1 MKKKFNLNA
10 SVFEYNFARMV
21 EDTNIVLF
29 NAGRRN
35 NLIMASHGRALHDR
49 VLSFMEADGVTPE
62 TVRFVKDANDAR
74 PVFEDY
80 FIRAIKESYGSSL
93 RSTKIFENR
102 AKGYANEYQK
112 LSGIP
117 LSENNGSYVLSSQA
131 QSQVSFNGYM
141 PISPFDNNY
150 AYRTNVLNAGTRILF
165 ASTSDMV
172 KYENQ
177 ELKDVHID
185 EKTEK
190 DVVLYTR
197 QKYINGRKEVRSL
210 NDTSLDYQSEDDIS
224 YRSAGTLYVN
234 DDALGLARLKPY
246 MTDAEY
252 KVACTSMMNVPESE
266 RMSPQGMD
274 RAVFILQFLSDN
286 GVPYT
291 VKPDMNIG
299 QLKAEISNTKQDIRL
314 TDLHK
319 NEQYIG
325 RGYRDGVSMYMS
337 PSSTDRAKNNAY
349 VMTLADTELLVRYML
364 GESPERPHVDS
375 SLIDSKIGSS
385 SKWSMRKNSTYVSK
399 TDKKGV
405 TFHTL
410 AGYSSSQLQTL
421 GNVPLTINTGND
433 HSSPHINFED
443 NESAEAFLKD
453 SIDSAKQHF
462 IDLVNVDML
471 LKEAKEHQD
480 DPDYAPE
487 FSSDESIAPIQQIY
501 WETLT
506 GKSVLYRPTEKVDDD
521 VYGFLF
527 DALHLTDPDNDD
539 EMEEV
544 SHTDEINGKEAYNG
558 TPEENV
564 KAHLKESLDVLFGS
578 YEPDSSGKRFNPA
591 LIASF
596 MDSPNSVYRNNDN
609 IVAAM
614 YKLEFT
620 GDELRGNDFQT
631 GAMKDRLLRF
641 DNDTAVR
648 MDSLESPFMK
658 AMYEQVKTTL
668 ETTACRV
675 NPEDILIDENG
686 VVKYVAYQTFGKDV
700 GTERKIEGTIGQ
712 IFEPD
717 ADGIVETRYNG
728 SENKLF
734 SPGYNAFV
742 TRPDSNSSPSENF
755 MSRVRLRGLSQVM
768 AENIAM
774 TIRSDVTNGDETTL
788 YNQEGDAIGV
798 SIGTTTS
805 INNTYR
811 KLYSTGYR
819 VMIEREEGESLKDA
833 FVRQCDMT
841 GLDRSVQKA
850 IFETNAKAFRFP
862 NEYRDNST
870 VDAEARYSR
879 FSDHGNNEYS
889 DVYEFTNDNVMNY
902 YNMTNHTNLA
912 VTQSGSLGYTDDVQ
926 TGSGKNQGIVRY
938 LGVGVDVNPVTGE
951 IIPVTVKD
959 ENGNE
964 KLAEVHSPLRQLLID
979 ELGDTVD
986 AKPADRAQ
994 MVTSNLQSASGVAG
1008 WTERE
1013 LSDGSKVQGVG
1024 VAQLTLQGLT
1034 FDDGALVSKKFADE
1048 HQVVIEGGELRS
1060 LVIGDKVCDLSG
1072 NKSIVAKVIDPDL
1085 DPEEAKKQGIDVA
1098 VELFKANPDLDVVQ
1112 APYSGQSRFNAASA
1126 LLAMRNPKPLTLPDG
1141 TVHDGC
1147 LGFAPMIITKHTAND
1162 HTKMYDNEQDVTS
1175 KEVKGRK
1182 ISAQL
1187 GWVLSA
1193 KNSKNLMAEIYSSNN
1208 SATTNFREVVNV
1220 LGLDMDEVG
1229 TLRKGYQP
1237 HNDEDRH
1244 VFHLPDEETLANTSD
1259 KDLINLFRDAVD
1271 SKGGFLEIPF
1281 PLTLSSG
1288 EVTPEIPADK
1298 SSRPNRPMYQL
1309 PVLSSHLRSGQTFE
1323 DGTSKVHDY
1332 TNQYAKIFTSALR
1345 YLKAEEKQ
1353 NTKGMED
1360 AVKDA
1365 RASYADISNS
1375 LISRKFETKHNM
1387 MRDEFMSRRMPHS
1400 ATAVWTPAT
1409 NLKLNQVAMNS
1420 EMMKNMGVK
1429 EGDHVMI
1436 WRDPILRD
1444 YGTRYME
1451 VKRDD
1456 TLCGVAVHPLVAVA
1470 FDGDF
1475 DGDSVGM
1482 WKPSWKSSQQE
1493 AMEQYS
1499 LEATMLDFTQKREN
1513 GDFALIFNTGMDVRS
1528 AEYWDNERAKEAQAR
1543 GEDYGPTLEERRLAL
1558 EHEANEIYRSNMSP
1572 EERLEANRKVLDG
1585 LSDWAH
1591 DALCDT
1597 CGTEIISYNN
1607 LQEHIQSMLDVVDH
1621 GAKGSM
1627 SKMKHYLKYM
1637 GVECDTDENGNLL
1650 AETARFA
1657 DHKLVTEQDI
1667 ADTEKATAIK
1677 SHGTGL
1683 AGTVSQRIVRVLRN
1697 TPEAEQTNSN
1707 VATPQSTLSS
1717 ALQLTYLS
1725 TQGILQ
1731 AKHDPVQAQILYDS
1745 VKGPIREVWRGHAL
1759 ERKDV
1764 DGKPVWTTI
1773 KQMDADGNM
1782 KPIQATKEQWIE
1794 SFMNLHTDPSGLDLG
1809 GVINLDH
1816 VKQVADALHNPDTGR
1831 MYDIEDDKTI
1841 DRLASTM
1848 DILAYGPNNAFETLC
1863 HMADEH
1869 VNIFEGSRTSLFM
1882 PKNISKNLEIL
1893 AENEAKLERGEITAD
1908 ELHQGMRPII
1918 KSDTRADYDVHAKI
1932 DVSKAVI
1939 GLDAES
1945 VELAAAKGI
1954 EVPAPEPVQEGVIE
1968 DTVAEPVDVTDS
1980 TVPVEDMANESAE
1993 EPAVEPVSES
2003 VAELVSEPVAE
2014 TAQQSE
2020 QPKPA
2025 ESEYDV
2031 SHTKPTSFAFDKAVE
2046 KTSEKTPESAK
2057 EPVSK
2062 RNSLPDVSGILENDG
2077 NDGHGGLG
2085 E

>member
-385 SKWSMRKNSTYVSK
+385 SKWSMRKSSTYVSK

-462 IDLVNVDML
+462 IDLVNVNML

-527 DALHLTDPDNDD
+527 DALNLTDPDNDD

-1298 SSRPNRPMYQL
+1298 SSRPDRPMYQL

-1429 EGDHVMI
+1429 EGDYVMV

-1456 TLCGVAVHPLVAVA
+1456 NLCGIAIHPLVAVA

-1475 DGDSVGM
+1475 DGDSAGM

-1607 LQEHIQSMLDVVDH
+1607 LQEHVQSMLDVVDH

-1697 TPEAEQTNSN
+1697 TPETEQTNSN
-1707 VATPQSTLSS
+1707 EVTHQSTLSS

-1759 ERKDV
+1759 EREDV

-1809 GVINLDH
+1809 GAINLDH

-1893 AENEAKLERGEITAD
+1893 AENEAKLERGEITVD

-1939 GLDAES
+1939 GLDSES

-1980 TVPVEDMANESAE
+1980 TVPVADMANEPAE

-2003 VAELVSEPVAE
+2003 VAELASEPVAE

-2020 QPKPA
+2020 QPKPI
-2025 ESEYDV
+2025 
-2031 SHTKPTSFAFDKAVE
+2031 SFAFDKAVE
-2046 KTSEKTPESAK
+2046 KTPEKTPESAK
-2057 EPVSK
+2057 ESVSK
-2062 RNSLPDVSGILENDG
+2062 RNSLPDVSSILENDG

>member
-10 SVFEYNFARMV
+10 SLFEYNFARMV

-299 QLKAEISNTKQDIRL
+299 QLKVEISNTKQDIRL

-375 SLIDSKIGSS
+375 SLIDSKIGST

-471 LKEAKEHQD
+471 LREAKEHQD

-527 DALHLTDPDNDD
+527 DALNLTDPDNDD

-1244 VFHLPDEETLANTSD
+1244 VFHLPDEETLANTPD

-1298 SSRPNRPMYQL
+1298 SSRPDRPMYQL

-1429 EGDHVMI
+1429 EGDYVMV

-1456 TLCGVAVHPLVAVA
+1456 NLCGIAIHPLVAVA

-1475 DGDSVGM
+1475 DGDSAGM

-1591 DALCDT
+1591 DALCNT

-1607 LQEHIQSMLDVVDH
+1607 LQEHVQSMLDVVDH

-1707 VATPQSTLSS
+1707 EVTHQSTLSS

-1809 GVINLDH
+1809 GAINLDH

-1980 TVPVEDMANESAE
+1980 TVPVEDMANEPAE

-2003 VAELVSEPVAE
+2003 VAEPASEPVAE

>member
-117 LSENNGSYVLSSQA
+117 LSENNGSYVLPSQA

-364 GESPERPHVDS
+364 GESPERLHVDS
-375 SLIDSKIGSS
+375 SLIDSKIGST

-527 DALHLTDPDNDD
+527 DALNLTDPDNDD

-879 FSDHGNNEYS
+879 FSDRGNNEYS

-1244 VFHLPDEETLANTSD
+1244 VFHLPDEETLANTPD

-1298 SSRPNRPMYQL
+1298 SSRPDRPMYQL

-1429 EGDHVMI
+1429 EGDYVMV

-1456 TLCGVAVHPLVAVA
+1456 NLCGIAIHPLVAVA

-1475 DGDSVGM
+1475 DGDSAGM

-1707 VATPQSTLSS
+1707 EVTHQSTLSS

-1809 GVINLDH
+1809 GAINLDH

-1939 GLDAES
+1939 GLDSES

-1980 TVPVEDMANESAE
+1980 TVPVEDMANEPAE
-1993 EPAVEPVSES
+1993 EPAVESVSES
-2003 VAELVSEPVAE
+2003 VAEPVSEPVAE

-2020 QPKPA
+2020 QPKPI
-2025 ESEYDV
+2025 
-2031 SHTKPTSFAFDKAVE
+2031 SFAFDKAVE
-2046 KTSEKTPESAK
+2046 KTPEKTPELAK

>member
-527 DALHLTDPDNDD
+527 DALNLTDPDNDD

-1281 PLTLSSG
+1281 PLILSSG
-1288 EVTPEIPADK
+1288 EVTPEIPAEK
-1298 SSRPNRPMYQL
+1298 SSRPDRPMYQL

-1429 EGDHVMI
+1429 EGDYVMV

-1456 TLCGVAVHPLVAVA
+1456 NLCGIAIHPLVAVA

-1475 DGDSVGM
+1475 DGDSAGM

-1607 LQEHIQSMLDVVDH
+1607 LQEHVQSMLDVVDH

-1707 VATPQSTLSS
+1707 EVTHQSTLSS

-1809 GVINLDH
+1809 GAINLDH

-1882 PKNISKNLEIL
+1882 SKNISKNLEIL

-1980 TVPVEDMANESAE
+1980 TVPVEDMANEPAE
-1993 EPAVEPVSES
+1993 EPVVEPVSES
-2003 VAELVSEPVAE
+2003 VAEPVSEPVAE

-2020 QPKPA
+2020 QPKPI
-2025 ESEYDV
+2025 
-2031 SHTKPTSFAFDKAVE
+2031 SFAFDKAVE
-2046 KTSEKTPESAK
+2046 KTPEKTPEPAK

>member
-10 SVFEYNFARMV
+10 SLFEYNFARMV

-527 DALHLTDPDNDD
+527 DALNLTDPDNDD

-742 TRPDSNSSPSENF
+742 TRPDYNSSPSENF

-1298 SSRPNRPMYQL
+1298 SSRPDRPMYQL

-1429 EGDHVMI
+1429 EGDYVMV

-1456 TLCGVAVHPLVAVA
+1456 NLCGIAIHPLVAVA

-1475 DGDSVGM
+1475 DGDSAGM

-1607 LQEHIQSMLDVVDH
+1607 LQEHVQSMLDVVDH

-1697 TPEAEQTNSN
+1697 TPEAEQTNPN
-1707 VATPQSTLSS
+1707 EATPQSTLSS

-1809 GVINLDH
+1809 GAINLDH

-1939 GLDAES
+1939 GLDSES

-1968 DTVAEPVDVTDS
+1968 DIVAEPVDVTDS
-1980 TVPVEDMANESAE
+1980 TVPVEDMANEPAE
-1993 EPAVEPVSES
+1993 ESAVEPVSES
-2003 VAELVSEPVAE
+2003 VAEPVSEPVAE

-2020 QPKPA
+2020 QPKPI
-2025 ESEYDV
+2025 
-2031 SHTKPTSFAFDKAVE
+2031 SFAFDKAVE
-2046 KTSEKTPESAK
+2046 KTPEKTPEPAK

>member
-471 LKEAKEHQD
+471 LKEVKEHQD

-879 FSDHGNNEYS
+879 FSDRGNNEYS

-912 VTQSGSLGYTDDVQ
+912 VTQSGSLGYTDDIQ

-959 ENGNE
+959 ENGND

-1298 SSRPNRPMYQL
+1298 SSRPDRPMYQL

-1429 EGDHVMI
+1429 EGDYVMV

-1456 TLCGVAVHPLVAVA
+1456 NLCGIAIHPLVAVA

-1475 DGDSVGM
+1475 DGDSAGM

-1607 LQEHIQSMLDVVDH
+1607 LQEHVQSMLDVVDH

-1707 VATPQSTLSS
+1707 EVTHQSTLSS

-1809 GVINLDH
+1809 GAINLDH

-1939 GLDAES
+1939 GLDSES

-1980 TVPVEDMANESAE
+1980 TVSVEDIANEPAE

-2003 VAELVSEPVAE
+2003 VAEPVSEPVAE

-2020 QPKPA
+2020 Q
-2025 ESEYDV
+2025 S
-2031 SHTKPTSFAFDKAVE
+2031 KPTSFAFDKAVE
-2046 KTSEKTPESAK
+2046 KTPEKTPEPAK

>member
-337 PSSTDRAKNNAY
+337 SSSTDRAKNNAY

-527 DALHLTDPDNDD
+527 DALNLTDPDNDD

-774 TIRSDVTNGDETTL
+774 TIRADVTNGDETTL

-1008 WTERE
+1008 WTERK

-1208 SATTNFREVVNV
+1208 SATTNFREVINV

-1298 SSRPNRPMYQL
+1298 SSRPDRPMYQL

-1429 EGDHVMI
+1429 EGDYVMV

-1444 YGTRYME
+1444 YGTRYMD

-1456 TLCGVAVHPLVAVA
+1456 NLCGIAIHPLVAVA

-1475 DGDSVGM
+1475 DGDSAGM

-1607 LQEHIQSMLDVVDH
+1607 LQEHVQSMLDVVDH

-1627 SKMKHYLKYM
+1627 GKMKHYLKYM

-1657 DHKLVTEQDI
+1657 DHKLITEQDI

-1707 VATPQSTLSS
+1707 EATHQSTLSS

-1809 GVINLDH
+1809 GAINLDH

-1939 GLDAES
+1939 GLDSES

-1980 TVPVEDMANESAE
+1980 TVPVEDMANEPAE

-2003 VAELVSEPVAE
+2003 VAEPVSEPVAE

-2020 QPKPA
+2020 QPKPI
-2025 ESEYDV
+2025 
-2031 SHTKPTSFAFDKAVE
+2031 SFAFDKAVE
-2046 KTSEKTPESAK
+2046 KTPEKTPELAK

>member
-375 SLIDSKIGSS
+375 SLIDSKIGST

-471 LKEAKEHQD
+471 LREAKEHQD

-527 DALHLTDPDNDD
+527 DALNLTDPDNDD

-819 VMIEREEGESLKDA
+819 VMIEREEGESLKDV

-1298 SSRPNRPMYQL
+1298 SSRPDRPMYQL

-1429 EGDHVMI
+1429 EGDYVMV

-1456 TLCGVAVHPLVAVA
+1456 NLCGIAIHPLVAVA

-1475 DGDSVGM
+1475 DGDSAGM

-1528 AEYWDNERAKEAQAR
+1528 AEYWDNERAKEAQAC

-1558 EHEANEIYRSNMSP
+1558 EHKANEIYRSNMSP

-1591 DALCDT
+1591 DALCNT

-1607 LQEHIQSMLDVVDH
+1607 LQEHVQSMLDVVDH

-1627 SKMKHYLKYM
+1627 GKMKHYLKYM

-1657 DHKLVTEQDI
+1657 DHKLITEQDI

-1697 TPEAEQTNSN
+1697 TPEAAQTNPN
-1707 VATPQSTLSS
+1707 EATPQSTLSS

-1809 GVINLDH
+1809 GAINLDH

-1980 TVPVEDMANESAE
+1980 TVPVEDMANEPAE

-2003 VAELVSEPVAE
+2003 VAEPASEPVAE

-2020 QPKPA
+2020 QPKP
-2025 ESEYDV
+2025 
-2031 SHTKPTSFAFDKAVE
+2031 TSFAFDKAVE
-2046 KTSEKTPESAK
+2046 KTPEKTPESAK
-2057 EPVSK
+2057 KSVSK

>member
-131 QSQVSFNGYM
+131 QSQVFFNGYM

-375 SLIDSKIGSS
+375 SLIDSKIGST

-471 LKEAKEHQD
+471 LREAKEHQD

-1298 SSRPNRPMYQL
+1298 SSRPDRPMYQL

-1375 LISRKFETKHNM
+1375 LIFRKFETKHNM

-1939 GLDAES
+1939 GLDSES

-1980 TVPVEDMANESAE
+1980 TVPVEDMANEPAE
-1993 EPAVEPVSES
+1993 ESAVESVSES
-2003 VAELVSEPVAE
+2003 VVEPVSEPVAE
-2014 TAQQSE
+2014 IAQQSE
-2020 QPKPA
+2020 QPKPI
-2025 ESEYDV
+2025 
-2031 SHTKPTSFAFDKAVE
+2031 SFAFDKAVE
-2046 KTSEKTPESAK
+2046 KTPEKTPEPAK

-2077 NDGHGGLG
+2077 NDGHGSLG

>member
-1 MKKKFNLNA
+1 
-10 SVFEYNFARMV
+10 
-21 EDTNIVLF
+21 
-29 NAGRRN
+29 
-35 NLIMASHGRALHDR
+35 
-49 VLSFMEADGVTPE
+49 
-62 TVRFVKDANDAR
+62 
-74 PVFEDY
+74 
-80 FIRAIKESYGSSL
+80 
-93 RSTKIFENR
+93 
-102 AKGYANEYQK
+102 
-112 LSGIP
+112 
-117 LSENNGSYVLSSQA
+117 
-131 QSQVSFNGYM
+131 
-141 PISPFDNNY
+141 
-150 AYRTNVLNAGTRILF
+150 
-165 ASTSDMV
+165 
-172 KYENQ
+172 
-177 ELKDVHID
+177 
-185 EKTEK
+185 
-190 DVVLYTR
+190 
-197 QKYINGRKEVRSL
+197 
-210 NDTSLDYQSEDDIS
+210 
-224 YRSAGTLYVN
+224 
-234 DDALGLARLKPY
+234 
-246 MTDAEY
+246 
-252 KVACTSMMNVPESE
+252 
-266 RMSPQGMD
+266 
-274 RAVFILQFLSDN
+274 
-286 GVPYT
+286 
-291 VKPDMNIG
+291 
-299 QLKAEISNTKQDIRL
+299 
-314 TDLHK
+314 
-319 NEQYIG
+319 
-325 RGYRDGVSMYMS
+325 
-337 PSSTDRAKNNAY
+337 
-349 VMTLADTELLVRYML
+349 
-364 GESPERPHVDS
+364 
-375 SLIDSKIGSS
+375 
-385 SKWSMRKNSTYVSK
+385 
-399 TDKKGV
+399 
-405 TFHTL
+405 
-410 AGYSSSQLQTL
+410 
-421 GNVPLTINTGND
+421 
-433 HSSPHINFED
+433 
-443 NESAEAFLKD
+443 
-453 SIDSAKQHF
+453 
-462 IDLVNVDML
+462 
-471 LKEAKEHQD
+471 
-480 DPDYAPE
+480 
-487 FSSDESIAPIQQIY
+487 
-501 WETLT
+501 
-506 GKSVLYRPTEKVDDD
+506 
-521 VYGFLF
+521 
-527 DALHLTDPDNDD
+527 
-539 EMEEV
+539 
-544 SHTDEINGKEAYNG
+544 
-558 TPEENV
+558 
-564 KAHLKESLDVLFGS
+564 
-578 YEPDSSGKRFNPA
+578 
-591 LIASF
+591 
-596 MDSPNSVYRNNDN
+596 
-609 IVAAM
+609 
-614 YKLEFT
+614 
-620 GDELRGNDFQT
+620 
-631 GAMKDRLLRF
+631 
-641 DNDTAVR
+641 
-648 MDSLESPFMK
+648 
-658 AMYEQVKTTL
+658 MYEQVKTTL

-1298 SSRPNRPMYQL
+1298 SSRPDRPMYQL

-1939 GLDAES
+1939 GLDSES

-1980 TVPVEDMANESAE
+1980 TVSVEDMANEPAE

-2003 VAELVSEPVAE
+2003 VAEPVSEPVAE

-2020 QPKPA
+2020 QPKPI
-2025 ESEYDV
+2025 
-2031 SHTKPTSFAFDKAVE
+2031 SFAFDKAVE
-2046 KTSEKTPESAK
+2046 KTPEKTPEPAK

>member
-375 SLIDSKIGSS
+375 SLIDSKIGST

-527 DALHLTDPDNDD
+527 DALNLTDPDNDD

-1141 TVHDGC
+1141 TVHEGC

-1208 SATTNFREVVNV
+1208 SATTNFREVINV

-1298 SSRPNRPMYQL
+1298 SSRPDRPMYQL

-1429 EGDHVMI
+1429 EGDYVMV

-1456 TLCGVAVHPLVAVA
+1456 NLCGIAIHPLVAVA

-1475 DGDSVGM
+1475 DGDSAGM

-1607 LQEHIQSMLDVVDH
+1607 LQEHVQSMLDVVDH

-1627 SKMKHYLKYM
+1627 GKMKHYLKYM

-1657 DHKLVTEQDI
+1657 DHKLITEQDI

-1697 TPEAEQTNSN
+1697 TPEAEQTNTN
-1707 VATPQSTLSS
+1707 EVTHQSTLSS

-1764 DGKPVWTTI
+1764 DGKSVWTTI

-1809 GVINLDH
+1809 GAINLDH

-1863 HMADEH
+1863 NMADEH

-1939 GLDAES
+1939 GLDSES

-1954 EVPAPEPVQEGVIE
+1954 EVPAPEPVQEDVIE

-1980 TVPVEDMANESAE
+1980 TVPVEDMTNEPAEESA
-1993 EPAVEPVSES
+1993 VESVSES
-2003 VAELVSEPVAE
+2003 VAEPVSEPVAE

-2020 QPKPA
+2020 QPKPI
-2025 ESEYDV
+2025 
-2031 SHTKPTSFAFDKAVE
+2031 SFAFDKAVE
-2046 KTSEKTPESAK
+2046 KTPEKTSEPAK

>member
-49 VLSFMEADGVTPE
+49 VLSLMEADGVTPE
-62 TVRFVKDANDAR
+62 TVRFVKDVNDAR

-527 DALHLTDPDNDD
+527 DALNLTDPDNDD

-959 ENGNE
+959 ENGND

-1298 SSRPNRPMYQL
+1298 SSRPDRPMYQL

-1360 AVKDA
+1360 AVKDV

-1429 EGDHVMI
+1429 EGDYVMV

-1456 TLCGVAVHPLVAVA
+1456 NLCGIAIHPLVAVA

-1475 DGDSVGM
+1475 DGDSAGM

-1809 GVINLDH
+1809 GAINLDH

-1980 TVPVEDMANESAE
+1980 TVPVEDMANEPAE

-2003 VAELVSEPVAE
+2003 VAEPASELVSEI
-2014 TAQQSE
+2014 AQQSE

-2046 KTSEKTPESAK
+2046 KTPEKTPESAK

>member
-375 SLIDSKIGSS
+375 SLIDSKIGST

-443 NESAEAFLKD
+443 NESAETFLKD

-527 DALHLTDPDNDD
+527 DALNLTDPDNDD

-1013 LSDGSKVQGVG
+1013 LADGSKVQGVG

-1208 SATTNFREVVNV
+1208 SATTNFREVINV

-1288 EVTPEIPADK
+1288 EVTPEILADK
-1298 SSRPNRPMYQL
+1298 SSRPDRPMYQL

-1429 EGDHVMI
+1429 EGDYVMV

-1456 TLCGVAVHPLVAVA
+1456 NLCGIAIHPLVAVA

-1475 DGDSVGM
+1475 DGDSAGM

-1607 LQEHIQSMLDVVDH
+1607 LQEHVQSMLDVVDH

-1697 TPEAEQTNSN
+1697 TPEAEQTNPN
-1707 VATPQSTLSS
+1707 EATPQSTLSS

-1809 GVINLDH
+1809 GAINLDH

-1939 GLDAES
+1939 GLDSES

-1980 TVPVEDMANESAE
+1980 TVPVEDMANEPAE
-1993 EPAVEPVSES
+1993 EFAVESVSES
-2003 VAELVSEPVAE
+2003 VAEPVSEPVAE

-2020 QPKPA
+2020 QPKPI
-2025 ESEYDV
+2025 
-2031 SHTKPTSFAFDKAVE
+2031 SFAFDKAVE
-2046 KTSEKTPESAK
+2046 KTPEKTPEPAK

>member
-117 LSENNGSYVLSSQA
+117 LSENNGSYVLPSQA

-375 SLIDSKIGSS
+375 SLIDSKIGST

-527 DALHLTDPDNDD
+527 DALNLTDPDNDD

-1126 LLAMRNPKPLTLPDG
+1126 LLAMRNSKPLTLPDG
-1141 TVHDGC
+1141 TVHEGC

-1220 LGLDMDEVG
+1220 LGLDIDEVG

-1244 VFHLPDEETLANTSD
+1244 VFHLPDEETLANTPD

-1298 SSRPNRPMYQL
+1298 SSRPDRPMYQL

-1429 EGDHVMI
+1429 EGDYVMV

-1456 TLCGVAVHPLVAVA
+1456 NLCGIAIHPLVAVA

-1475 DGDSVGM
+1475 DGDSAGM

-1607 LQEHIQSMLDVVDH
+1607 LQEHVQSMLDVVDH

-1627 SKMKHYLKYM
+1627 GKMKHYLKYM

-1657 DHKLVTEQDI
+1657 DHKLITEQDI

-1697 TPEAEQTNSN
+1697 TPEVEQTNTN
-1707 VATPQSTLSS
+1707 EVTHQSTLSS

-1809 GVINLDH
+1809 GAINLDH

-1863 HMADEH
+1863 HMAEEH

-1939 GLDAES
+1939 GLDSES

-1980 TVPVEDMANESAE
+1980 TVPVEDMANEPAE

-2003 VAELVSEPVAE
+2003 VAEPVSESVAE

-2020 QPKPA
+2020 QPKPI
-2025 ESEYDV
+2025 
-2031 SHTKPTSFAFDKAVE
+2031 SFAFDKAVE
-2046 KTSEKTPESAK
+2046 KTPEKTPELAK

>member
-80 FIRAIKESYGSSL
+80 FICAIKESYGSSL

-375 SLIDSKIGSS
+375 SLIDSKIGST

-471 LKEAKEHQD
+471 LKEAKEHQA

-527 DALHLTDPDNDD
+527 DALNLTDPDNDD

-544 SHTDEINGKEAYNG
+544 LHTDEINGKEAYNG

-1298 SSRPNRPMYQL
+1298 SSRPDRPMYQL

-1429 EGDHVMI
+1429 EGDYVMV

-1456 TLCGVAVHPLVAVA
+1456 NLCGIAIHPLVAVA

-1475 DGDSVGM
+1475 DGDSAGM

-1607 LQEHIQSMLDVVDH
+1607 LQEHVQSMLDVVDH

-1627 SKMKHYLKYM
+1627 NKMKHYLKYM

-1707 VATPQSTLSS
+1707 EVIHQSTLSS

-1809 GVINLDH
+1809 GAINLDH

-1893 AENEAKLERGEITAD
+1893 AENEAKLERGEITVD

-1980 TVPVEDMANESAE
+1980 TVPVEDMANEPAE

-2003 VAELVSEPVAE
+2003 VAELASEPVAE

-2020 QPKPA
+2020 QPKPI
-2025 ESEYDV
+2025 
-2031 SHTKPTSFAFDKAVE
+2031 SFAFDKAVE
-2046 KTSEKTPESAK
+2046 KTPEKTPESAK
-2057 EPVSK
+2057 ESVSK

>member
-375 SLIDSKIGSS
+375 SLIDSKIGST

-527 DALHLTDPDNDD
+527 DALNLTDPDNDD

-879 FSDHGNNEYS
+879 FSDRGNNEYS

-1141 TVHDGC
+1141 TVHEGC

-1298 SSRPNRPMYQL
+1298 SSRPDRPMYQL

-1429 EGDHVMI
+1429 EGDYVMV

-1456 TLCGVAVHPLVAVA
+1456 NLCGIAIHPLVAVA

-1475 DGDSVGM
+1475 DGDSAGM

-1607 LQEHIQSMLDVVDH
+1607 LQEHVQSMLDVVDH

-1707 VATPQSTLSS
+1707 EVTHQSTLSS

-1809 GVINLDH
+1809 GAINLDH

-1939 GLDAES
+1939 GLDSES

-1980 TVPVEDMANESAE
+1980 TVSVEDIANEPAE

-2003 VAELVSEPVAE
+2003 VAEPVSEPVAE

-2020 QPKPA
+2020 QPKPI
-2025 ESEYDV
+2025 
-2031 SHTKPTSFAFDKAVE
+2031 SFAFDKAVE
-2046 KTSEKTPESAK
+2046 KTPEKTPELAK

>member
-210 NDTSLDYQSEDDIS
+210 NDTSLDYQSENDIS

-337 PSSTDRAKNNAY
+337 PSSTDRAKNNSY

-375 SLIDSKIGSS
+375 SLIDSKIGSA

-443 NESAEAFLKD
+443 NESAEEFLKD

-527 DALHLTDPDNDD
+527 DALNLTDPDNDD

-774 TIRSDVTNGDETTL
+774 TIRADVTNGDETTL

-1085 DPEEAKKQGIDVA
+1085 DLEEAKKQGIDVA

-1244 VFHLPDEETLANTSD
+1244 VFHLPDAETLANTPD

-1298 SSRPNRPMYQL
+1298 SSRPDRPMYQL

-1543 GEDYGPTLEERRLAL
+1543 GEDYGSTLEERRLAL

-1607 LQEHIQSMLDVVDH
+1607 LQEHVQSMLDVVDH

-1650 AETARFA
+1650 AETVRFA

-1697 TPEAEQTNSN
+1697 TPEAEHTNSN

-1939 GLDAES
+1939 GLDSES

-1954 EVPAPEPVQEGVIE
+1954 EVPAPEPVQEDVIE

-1980 TVPVEDMANESAE
+1980 TVPVEDMVNEPAE
-1993 EPAVEPVSES
+1993 EPAVELVSES
-2003 VAELVSEPVAE
+2003 VAEPASEPVAE

-2020 QPKPA
+2020 QSK
-2025 ESEYDV
+2025 S
-2031 SHTKPTSFAFDKAVE
+2031 TSFAFDKAVE
-2046 KTSEKTPESAK
+2046 KTPEKTPESAK
-2057 EPVSK
+2057 ESVSK

>member
-375 SLIDSKIGSS
+375 SLIDSKIGST

-902 YNMTNHTNLA
+902 YNMTNHTNIA

-1298 SSRPNRPMYQL
+1298 SSRPDRPMYQL

-1429 EGDHVMI
+1429 EGDYVMV

-1456 TLCGVAVHPLVAVA
+1456 NLCGIAIHPLVAVA

-1475 DGDSVGM
+1475 DGDSAGM

-1558 EHEANEIYRSNMSP
+1558 EHEANEIYRSNMLP
-1572 EERLEANRKVLDG
+1572 EERLKANRKVLDG

-1607 LQEHIQSMLDVVDH
+1607 LQEHVQSMLDVVDH

-1707 VATPQSTLSS
+1707 EVTHQSTLSS

-1809 GVINLDH
+1809 GAINLDH

-1939 GLDAES
+1939 GLDSES

-1980 TVPVEDMANESAE
+1980 TVPVEDMANEPAE
-1993 EPAVEPVSES
+1993 ESAVEPVSES
-2003 VAELVSEPVAE
+2003 VAEPVSEPVAE

-2020 QPKPA
+2020 QPKPI
-2025 ESEYDV
+2025 
-2031 SHTKPTSFAFDKAVE
+2031 SFAFDKAVE
-2046 KTSEKTPESAK
+2046 KTPEKTSEPAK

>member
-117 LSENNGSYVLSSQA
+117 LSENNGSYVLPSQA

-375 SLIDSKIGSS
+375 SLIDSKIGST

-686 VVKYVAYQTFGKDV
+686 VVKYVAYQTFGNDV

-774 TIRSDVTNGDETTL
+774 TIRADVTNGDETTL

-959 ENGNE
+959 ENGND

-1298 SSRPNRPMYQL
+1298 SSRPDRPMYQL

-1429 EGDHVMI
+1429 EGDYVMV

-1456 TLCGVAVHPLVAVA
+1456 NLCGIAIHPLVAVA

-1475 DGDSVGM
+1475 DGDSAGM

-1513 GDFALIFNTGMDVRS
+1513 GDFALIFNIGMDVRS

-1591 DALCDT
+1591 DALCNT

-1607 LQEHIQSMLDVVDH
+1607 LQEHVQSMLDVVDH

-1707 VATPQSTLSS
+1707 EVTHQSTLSS

-1759 ERKDV
+1759 ECKDV

-1809 GVINLDH
+1809 GAINLDH

-1939 GLDAES
+1939 GLDSES

-1980 TVPVEDMANESAE
+1980 TVPVEDMANEPAE
-1993 EPAVEPVSES
+1993 EPAVESVSES
-2003 VAELVSEPVAE
+2003 VAEPASEPVAE

-2031 SHTKPTSFAFDKAVE
+2031 SHTKPISFAFDKAVE
-2046 KTSEKTPESAK
+2046 KTPEKTSEQTK

>member
-210 NDTSLDYQSEDDIS
+210 NDTSLDYQSENDIS

-291 VKPDMNIG
+291 VKPDMNVG

-375 SLIDSKIGSS
+375 SLIDSKIGST

-527 DALHLTDPDNDD
+527 DALNLTDPDNDD

-774 TIRSDVTNGDETTL
+774 TIRADVTNGDETTL

-1141 TVHDGC
+1141 TVHEGC

-1298 SSRPNRPMYQL
+1298 SSRPDRPMYQL

-1387 MRDEFMSRRMPHS
+1387 MRDEFMSRRMSHS

-1429 EGDHVMI
+1429 EGDYVMV

-1456 TLCGVAVHPLVAVA
+1456 NLCGIAIHPLVAVA

-1475 DGDSVGM
+1475 DGDSAGM

-1607 LQEHIQSMLDVVDH
+1607 LQEHVQSMLDVVDH

-1637 GVECDTDENGNLL
+1637 GVECDTDENDNLL

-1707 VATPQSTLSS
+1707 EVTHQSTLSS

-1809 GVINLDH
+1809 GAINLDH

-1939 GLDAES
+1939 GLDSES

-1980 TVPVEDMANESAE
+1980 TVSVADMANEPAE
-1993 EPAVEPVSES
+1993 EPVVEPVSES
-2003 VAELVSEPVAE
+2003 VAEPASEPVAE

-2020 QPKPA
+2020 QPKPI
-2025 ESEYDV
+2025 
-2031 SHTKPTSFAFDKAVE
+2031 SFAFDKAVE
-2046 KTSEKTPESAK
+2046 KTPEKTPESAK
-2057 EPVSK
+2057 ESVSK